1 MKKIISVVL
10 LSAYIFTSC
19 GSNWVDVAV
28 NEGKK
33 DFFIDVKKIWDF
45 NNIAYLNKT
54 WKLDS
59 TQNISLSSSANGRV
73 KSILVKSWD
82 NVSEWQVLAVLD
94 DNLSNYNLTLASS
107 ENNLAAAKNNL
118 EVVKNSLESSK
129 NNLEKAKLNYEST
142 KIKLDKAVSDIQRN
156 LWNLQLSDDT
166 TSTSIEIDKLN
177 NSINKLEADYKNL
190 QSSNNETLSW
200 FVRSLDKE
208 SIVLKNFVT
217 DIIYFSD
224 DILWVTEAN
233 KNKNNAYEIYL
244 WAKDN
249 SQKIESEN
257 LLWDLIEY
265 KKSVLDT
272 FEIWE
277 LSTTEQY
284 KAKIDIINSSY
295 SKIIKFLNSF
305 DTTISNTVSSYWVL
319 SDTQISG
326 YKTVIG
332 WFKTTY
338 NAYNWGFIWLSN
350 SIYSFLETYKNSQAS
365 VLTQIEN
372 LKKDKDI
379 YLKSLD
385 LNKESSQATLDEAIS
400 NRDLTLRNLDLVIN
414 DANSAIRDTE
424 IRITD
429 AQIKV
434 RDAEIGY
441 SKAANEV
448 AKLSIKSPI
457 KWIIWDILIDKWQ
470 EISNWTPVFNILSE
484 WQKEVT
490 ISFNK
495 EELDLVTEN
504 MNAYYVDWANTFT
517 WKIYSISKNADAN
530 LKYIAKVTMPSD
542 TSTIWNILN
551 LSIPVEVNNKLLP
564 INAVKINSLWLWTI
578 NYFSTGSTIEQM
590 DVEVWKV
597 YSDQI
602 EIISKLDDDLNVILN
617 YVDNYDSEKFTL
629 KIKE

>member
-277 LSTTEQY
+277 LSTTE
-284 KAKIDIINSSY
+284 
-295 SKIIKFLNSF
+295 
-305 DTTISNTVSSYWVL
+305 
-319 SDTQISG
+319 
-326 YKTVIG
+326 
-332 WFKTTY
+332 
-338 NAYNWGFIWLSN
+338 
-350 SIYSFLETYKNSQAS
+350 
-365 VLTQIEN
+365 
-372 LKKDKDI
+372 
-379 YLKSLD
+379 
-385 LNKESSQATLDEAIS
+385 
-400 NRDLTLRNLDLVIN
+400 
-414 DANSAIRDTE
+414 
-424 IRITD
+424 
-429 AQIKV
+429 
-434 RDAEIGY
+434 
-441 SKAANEV
+441 
-448 AKLSIKSPI
+448 
-457 KWIIWDILIDKWQ
+457 
-470 EISNWTPVFNILSE
+470 
-484 WQKEVT
+484 
-490 ISFNK
+490 
-495 EELDLVTEN
+495 
-504 MNAYYVDWANTFT
+504 
-517 WKIYSISKNADAN
+517 
-530 LKYIAKVTMPSD
+530 
-542 TSTIWNILN
+542 
-551 LSIPVEVNNKLLP
+551 
-564 INAVKINSLWLWTI
+564 
-578 NYFSTGSTIEQM
+578 
-590 DVEVWKV
+590 
-597 YSDQI
+597 
-602 EIISKLDDDLNVILN
+602 
-617 YVDNYDSEKFTL
+617 
-629 KIKE
+629 